1 MTIPSALLGLLIAS
15 LYGTFFHLWRG
26 GGPGRILFY
35 LVLAWL
41 GFFGGHFLASW
52 QGWRLFLFGPLELG
66 IGTIGAVIFLILGNW
81 LGMVERIPEN

>member
-15 LYGTFFHLWRG
+15 LFGSFYHLWRG

-41 GFFGGHFLASW
+41 GFFCGHFLASW
-52 QGWRLFLFGPLELG
+52 LGWRLFLLGPMDLG
-66 IGTIGAVIFLILGNW
+66 MGIVGALAFLFLGDW
-81 LGMVERIPEN
+81 LGMVERTSEN

>member
-15 LYGTFFHLWRG
+15 LIGSFYHLWRG

-52 QGWRLFLFGPLELG
+52 LGWHIYLLGPLDYG
-66 IGTIGAVIFLILGNW
+66 MGTIGALAFLFLGDW
-81 LGMVERIPEN
+81 LGIIDRGSEN